1 MVLNYNLVI
10 RFDRLTISGTPL
22 MILFMVKVS
31 FFLWVLNTWFM
42 QTTVV
47 KMMTVQYHD
56 TQVSLQLVDSRWQL
70 SMTLQTTEAS
80 VWCQEKVC
88 VLLVIAAPCLSW

>member
-47 KMMTVQYHD
+47 KMMTV
-56 TQVSLQLVDSRWQL
+56 
-70 SMTLQTTEAS
+70 
-80 VWCQEKVC
+80 
-88 VLLVIAAPCLSW
+88 